1 MVATRS
7 NDEMI
12 ATSRKGDRPVEVLLR
27 ICETARLLRLSD
39 GRLYAEVPVGDRRE
53 TYALASKRFRRWLI
67 HGYRGDCGKVPS
79 DWAILRVLGALE
91 ASASFDGDARSIFVR
106 VGREASGDSSNLY
119 LDLGD
124 ATGQAVRIG
133 PDGWELVQNPPI
145 HFHRPDGL
153 LPIPTPS
160 RDGSIELL
168 RPYVNLDEPEFR
180 QMVVWMA
187 AALRPVG
194 PYPILADYGEL
205 RLRRQPQAGHG
216 GAARRFSSWKRPSR
230 ECPLHGRLDRHGHRP
245 ARQAECHSRETGR
258 QLGSLAEIDS
268 VVLQRAPP
276 RCPPAPHPR
285 HIRHILQKPRPTVH
299 KRDGI

>member
-12 ATSRKGDRPVEVLLR
+12 ETSRKGDRPVEALLR
-27 ICETARLLRLSD
+27 ICEPARLLRLSD

-106 VGREASGDSSNLY
+106 VGRDAGGGSSDVY

-124 ATGQAVRIG
+124 STGQAVRIG

-180 QMVVWMA
+180 
-187 AALRPVG
+187 L
-194 PYPILADYGEL
+194 L
-205 RLRRQPQAGHG
+205 
-216 GAARRFSSWKRPSR
+216 
-230 ECPLHGRLDRHGHRP
+230 GRLDGRRTP
-245 ARQAECHSRETGR
+245 ARRSLSHPRPLRRARLVQEHAGQDRPQARSTRTR
-258 QLGSLAEIDS
+258 LRSWPSPRMSAS
-268 VVLQRAPP
+268 WSRAPSTAG
-276 RCPPAPHPR
+276 CW
-285 HIRHILQKPRPTVH
+285 PTTMSA
-299 KRDGI
+299 